1 MERDQIGEGIPD
13 IEGFYVDSIVTLSRP
28 GEVMLLFYRTADDGK
43 YIREARVTLI
53 GSQLIKANF
62 HMEKFYSPNV
72 ISFPVMTSYDTQ
84 NDARFDGA
92 RKILTLHFG
101 DDFLS
106 YAFEK
111 AFYLTIVRS
120 RGR

>member
-1 MERDQIGEGIPD
+1 MEEDQIGEGIPS
-13 IEGFYVDSIVTLSRP
+13 IEGLYVDSIVTLARP
-28 GEVMLLFYRTADDGK
+28 GEVMLLFYRTADEGT
-43 YIREARVTLI
+43 YIREIRVTLI
-53 GSQLIKANF
+53 GCQLVKANF
-62 HMEKFYSPNV
+62 HMRKFFSPNV
-72 ISFPVMTSYDTQ
+72 MSFPIMTSYDIQ
-84 NDARFDGA
+84 NDVRSAGG
-92 RKILTLHFG
+92 RKMLTLHFD